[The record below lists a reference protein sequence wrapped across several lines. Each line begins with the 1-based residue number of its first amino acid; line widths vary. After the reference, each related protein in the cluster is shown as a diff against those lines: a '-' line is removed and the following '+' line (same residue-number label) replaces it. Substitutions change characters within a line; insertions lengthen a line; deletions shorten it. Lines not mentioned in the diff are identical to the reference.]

1 MVTLRTR
8 LSLGANAEQILES
21 GIKTFGFGPMI
32 VSFFAPD
39 KRESHFPQVMNI
51 IKFSEQWQ

>member
-32 VSFFAPD
+32 VSFLLPI
-39 KRESHFPQVMNI
+39 REKAISL
-51 IKFSEQWQ
+51 K